1 MKERGRSA
9 MVPEAFHDYFVASTG
24 AAAALMGLLFIAVSI
39 APERTVMSSAPIE
52 RQATTASAYTALL
65 NAFFVSLI
73 ALLPQTNLG
82 PAVLVLSLTGLIN
95 YFVLAWQLFKRAQG
109 KSSMVSRA
117 VFVLAGLS
125 IYGFELYISIQLL
138 LTPANSSLIT
148 VLASLLIFIYA
159 LGLARAW
166 QLIGGRNYQLRG
178 WLSPLHGTEGN
189 KPVSNTDQSL
199 STTRVKKEDREKSG

>member
-1 MKERGRSA
+1 
-9 MVPEAFHDYFVASTG
+9 MVPEAFHDYFIASTG

-39 APERTVMSSAPIE
+39 APEHTVMSGAPVE

-82 PAVLVLSLTGLIN
+82 PAALVLSLTGLVN
-95 YFVLAWQLFKRAQG
+95 YFVLAWQLFRQVQG
-109 KSSMVSRA
+109 KSGMGSRIT
-117 VFVLAGLS
+117 FVMAGLF

-138 LTPANSSLIT
+138 LTPANSSY
-148 VLASLLIFIYA
+148 VSALASLLIFIYA

-166 QLIGGRNYQLRG
+166 QILGGHSYRLRG
-178 WLSPLHGTEGN
+178 WLSLLPDSESS
-189 KPVSNTDQSL
+189 KPVSNVDQSL
-199 STTRVKKEDREKSG
+199 STTSVKKDERG

>member
-1 MKERGRSA
+1 

-39 APERTVMSSAPIE
+39 APEHTVMSGAPVE
-52 RQATTASAYTALL
+52 RQATTISAYTSLL

-82 PAVLVLSLTGLIN
+82 PAALVLSLTGLVN
-95 YFVLAWQLFKRAQG
+95 YFILAWQLFRQIQG
-109 KSSMVSRA
+109 KSGMRSRIM
-117 VFVLAGLS
+117 FVMAGLF

-138 LTPANSSLIT
+138 LTPANSSY
-148 VLASLLIFIYA
+148 VSALASLLIFIYA

-166 QLIGGRNYQLRG
+166 QILGGHSYQFRG
-178 WLSPLHGTEGN
+178 WLTSLPDTERG
-189 KPVSNTDQSL
+189 KSVSNNADQSL
-199 STTRVKKEDREKSG
+199 STTNVKEDE